1 MARYTVYFKE
11 LEKKMRRTLTL
22 GSVLLATSLA
32 ITGCGSSGGPEKAL
46 KNAADEQMEVHTNLL
61 EAAQQHQSG
70 DSKKAEESAHEW
82 VDQANEFQTDYLCK
96 EQRNPVSPDEVVA
109 TVQSLNPSDVPSE
122 EELKELKD
130 KKDDAL
136 KDLEESDSSSDDEA
150 YVTSDNEDFANY
162 FNTSEI
168 ELKKEDGDWK
178 VCDSSFQLF

>member
-1 MARYTVYFKE
+1 M
-11 LEKKMRRTLTL
+11 
-22 GSVLLATSLA
+22 
-32 ITGCGSSGGPEKAL
+32 
-46 KNAADEQMEVHTNLL
+46 
-61 EAAQQHQSG
+61 
-70 DSKKAEESAHEW
+70 
-82 VDQANEFQTDYLCK
+82 
-96 EQRNPVSPDEVVA
+96 
-109 TVQSLNPSDVPSE
+109 NPSDVPSE